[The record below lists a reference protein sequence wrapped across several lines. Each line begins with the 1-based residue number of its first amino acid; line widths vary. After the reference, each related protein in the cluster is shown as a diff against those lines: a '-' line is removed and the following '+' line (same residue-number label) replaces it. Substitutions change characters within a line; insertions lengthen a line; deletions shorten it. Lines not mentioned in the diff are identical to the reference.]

1 MSLSVLIKLHNNKY
15 QSLQAAKWLK
25 KNLNKSPKTVEE
37 LKEDITQFE
46 NNLNEDLLLNRNK
59 CPHCKIEMATL
70 NNKATVE
77 CPKCGLADT
86 KLLMKDYH
94 KFTNSYQ
101 EPSKQTFDHE
111 KHFATWINNI
121 LGINTPREDLLRTLR
136 HYIKK
141 NNISTVSVESL
152 RLILKRLKKAKYYKY
167 TSYFYKQLT
176 GIEMPFIPRDTI
188 SRAKWYFNKFYN
200 AREKL
205 VVEGKLPK
213 NNPQYPYL
221 VYKIFDLILD
231 DEADEEKRRILQFIH
246 LPSKSTL
253 LKRNQE
259 WNLILMT
266 LF

>member
-25 KNLNKSPKTVEE
+25 KNLNKSLKTVEE
-37 LKEDITQFE
+37 LSEDITQFE
-46 NNLNEDLLLNRNK
+46 NNLNEDLLLNQSK
-59 CPHCKIEMATL
+59 CPHCKIEMQRAPTS
-70 NNKATVE
+70 VE

-94 KFTNSYQ
+94 KFTNSYL
-101 EPSKQTFDHE
+101 ELSKQTFDHE

-121 LGINTPREDLLRTLR
+121 LGINTPKEDIMPILWK
-136 HYIKK
+136 YIKQ
-141 NNISTVSVESL
+141 NNISTVSIESF
-152 RLILKRLKKAKYYKY
+152 RLTLKRLKLAKHYKY
-167 TSYFYKQLT
+167 TSYFYKELT

-188 SRAKWYFNKFYN
+188 SRAKWYFNKFYK
-200 AREKL
+200 ARERL

-213 NNPQYPYL
+213 NYPQYPYL
-221 VYKIFDLILD
+221 VYKIFDLILVD
-231 DEADEEKRRILQFIH
+231 ADKRRILQFVH

-259 WNLILMT
+259 WTFVLTT